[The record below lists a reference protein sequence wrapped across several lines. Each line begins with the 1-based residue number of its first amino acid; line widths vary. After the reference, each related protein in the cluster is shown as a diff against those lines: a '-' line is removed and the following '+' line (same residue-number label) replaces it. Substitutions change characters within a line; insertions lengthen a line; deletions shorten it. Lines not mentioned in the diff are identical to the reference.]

1 MKRNRPVIPEYNL
14 IQNKRSHIE
23 SNKNNENFKRLFRCS
38 LCEFIAGTPHNLTE
52 HIKSK
57 HNCNKNMNIE
67 IPISDLTDNI
77 KSLSLTK
84 NEQIGFK

>member
-1 MKRNRPVIPEYNL
+1 MKRNRPEIPEYNL

-23 SNKNNENFKRLFRCS
+23 SNKTDENFKRLFRCS
-38 LCEFIAGTPHNLTE
+38 HCTFIAGTPHNLTE
-52 HIKSK
+52 HIKAK
-57 HNCNKNMNIE
+57 HNMNIQ
-67 IPISDLTDNI
+67 IPINDLADNV

>member
-1 MKRNRPVIPEYNL
+1 MKRDRPVIPEYDL

-23 SNKNNENFKRLFRCS
+23 SIKNNENFKRLFRCS
-38 LCEFIAGTPHNLTE
+38 LCEFIAGTPHNLTQ

-57 HNCNKNMNIE
+57 HNINIE
-67 IPISDLTDNI
+67 IPINDLADNV